1 MPRSWWRRQNHKC
14 LKSALGESLRGSDES
29 VEPGPLVATLGGKKL
44 VARVCGARASVLL
57 QRKQSF
63 AGAAQSKHATNVRHL
78 GLVVKLVI
86 LRVVH
91 LLCHRNH
98 VSGLLRQL
106 FDFFAPKP
114 LSTFVDS

>member
-14 LKSALGESLRGSDES
+14 LKSALGESLRGSDDS
-29 VEPGPLVATLGGKKL
+29 VEPAPVVATLGGKKL
-44 VARVCGARASVLL
+44 VARVCAARASVLL

-63 AGAAQSKHATNVRHL
+63 VGAAQSKHANNVRHL
-78 GLVVKLVI
+78 GLAVKLSI
-86 LRVVH
+86 PPVVH

-98 VSGLLRQL
+98 VPGLLRQL
-106 FDFFAPKP
+106 FDLFARKP